1 MRDCYFYTR
10 GCVIGLVTSIYT
22 NRATIDLYMGTYTV
36 NYGNNGAIILAYK
49 LAYMYITPILHQQ
62 LLSPSKTMLK
72 HHYSPTIRTI
82 GLAIELHVYLNLYI
96 KP

>member
-1 MRDCYFYTR
+1 MGKSYLKCIRIMRDCYFYTR

-49 LAYMYITPILHQQ
+49 LAYMIVHHAYITSAIAV
-62 LLSPSKTMLK
+62 SKQDHAEASL
-72 HHYSPTIRTI
+72 
-82 GLAIELHVYLNLYI
+82 
-96 KP
+96 